1 MEHSINLDFNVKC
14 PIFSHL
20 EKQDVEPVLVSAFF
34 FCVRILIFFSDKS
47 MAGNIMTNGGL
58 YQILEEC
65 TKDTKL
71 SNVVVKAFDN
81 KRMLTKL

>member
-1 MEHSINLDFNVKC
+1 
-14 PIFSHL
+14 
-20 EKQDVEPVLVSAFF
+20 
-34 FCVRILIFFSDKS
+34 
-47 MAGNIMTNGGL
+47 MTNGGL